1 VANPTKVTYE
11 ANTNGLGTNVL
22 TFAYD
27 QDNRLS
33 SMVDAVGSSAYTYA
47 NGLLASEDGPW
58 TGDTVSYAYA
68 NGLRQSLTLQQPNAS
83 AWQESYGF
91 DGGLRLT
98 NVTSPAGVF
107 GYTYAGPGTWVTN
120 LAFPGGLAITNSYDA
135 LGRLTGTWLRAAD
148 GTILNRHQYNY
159 NVASQRTRQ
168 TRAAGDYVDY
178 SYDGIGQLQTAQ
190 GKESGG
196 TSRLQEQMGYGYDA
210 GGNLHYRTNN
220 TVAAEPLVQTFSV
233 DNVNQLTNVSRT
245 GKLTVAGGTSS
256 SATNVTVNGL
266 TANRYTDNTFAKDG
280 FTLSGGADTFTAV
293 AQDAYGRADTNALT
307 VTMPASVSLV
317 YDDNGNLTSDGLRG
331 FGYDAENQLVQVTVT
346 NNWRSEFTYDGF
358 GRRRV
363 RTEYVWQNN
372 AWVVQAVVR
381 YVYDGLLV
389 MQERDGNNVPQVT
402 YTRGRDL
409 SGSRQRAGGIG
420 GLLARTDNAI
430 LISGASRAHAYYHA
444 DGNGNITFLAT
455 DKATVAA
462 RYLYDPFGNLLA
474 KAGPLA
480 DANLYR
486 FSSKE
491 LHANSGL
498 YYYGFRFYEP
508 GLQRWASRDPIAER
522 AGINLYGFVDNSP
535 VAQVDLFGLYD
546 DDAHDPYIKEDH
558 CFWSHPYTPWGYWR
572 HFRRLDKVEKDL
584 AKDVAQGKYER
595 FKRHMH
601 QGQDYFAHYRMGY
614 RWYTLGHAFA
624 GHAPDVR
631 FRDHPV
637 EWQNYLLMLA
647 WTADWEAMWRAQ
659 NEADDPWTD

>member
-1 VANPTKVTYE
+1 
-11 ANTNGLGTNVL
+11 
-22 TFAYD
+22 
-27 QDNRLS
+27 
-33 SMVDAVGSSAYTYA
+33 
-47 NGLLASEDGPW
+47 
-58 TGDTVSYAYA
+58 
-68 NGLRQSLTLQQPNAS
+68 
-83 AWQESYGF
+83 
-91 DGGLRLT
+91 
-98 NVTSPAGVF
+98 
-107 GYTYAGPGTWVTN
+107 
-120 LAFPGGLAITNSYDA
+120 
-135 LGRLTGTWLRAAD
+135 
-148 GTILNRHQYNY
+148 
-159 NVASQRTRQ
+159 
-168 TRAAGDYVDY
+168 
-178 SYDGIGQLQTAQ
+178 
-190 GKESGG
+190 
-196 TSRLQEQMGYGYDA
+196 
-210 GGNLHYRTNN
+210 
-220 TVAAEPLVQTFSV
+220 
-233 DNVNQLTNVSRT
+233 
-245 GKLTVAGGTSS
+245 
-256 SATNVTVNGL
+256 
-266 TANRYTDNTFAKDG
+266 
-280 FTLSGGADTFTAV
+280 
-293 AQDAYGRADTNALT
+293 
-307 VTMPASVSLV
+307 
-317 YDDNGNLTSDGLRG
+317 
-331 FGYDAENQLVQVTVT
+331 LVQVTVT